1 MCYLKKG
8 RGILWEFWSEKLTL
22 NQSQK
27 SILFFF
33 SFPNFYT
40 ENFKRNNIT
49 FTKKLLSRDPP
60 RWSQVVF
67 KFSQKKSPPKPQND
81 IHDPVFL
88 LLLLIL
94 STNRLRSCETNI
106 YQIFTKALIGM
117 TRVHHSIRKYT
128 PFNDKGFIN
137 HVRTKC
143 TSNLIYT
150 R

>member
-1 MCYLKKG
+1 M
-8 RGILWEFWSEKLTL
+8 
-22 NQSQK
+22 
-27 SILFFF
+27 FF
-33 SFPNFYT
+33 SFPKFYT
-40 ENFKRNNIT
+40 KYFKRNNIT
-49 FTKKLLSRDPP
+49 FTTKKLLSTDPP
-60 RWSQVVF
+60 RWSEVVF
-67 KFSQKKSPPKPQND
+67 KIFIEKKSQKTQKRCTRSC
-81 IHDPVFL
+81 IL